1 MLTDRKDWC
10 TTMKIAVLFGS
21 FNPMTNAHIAAMKT
35 AVNHLQADLG
45 LFVATNGQY
54 LRKKTIKRND
64 PFYLTEEERREIIE
78 KACANEDKLSFWGF
92 EMGGMNPARYKTLC
106 KIQKQYP
113 DAELYEI
120 QGADKVH
127 TISMSKTGEEYV
139 SHIRFAVFDRDGID
153 LEALI
158 AGDPLLNSH
167 RDAFTLL
174 PALAETEISS
184 TAVRQRFYAGE
195 GCSDLI
201 PAAAVEVLNRHN
213 PSEFT
218 TSFAERMQ
226 IIMKDG
232 RFGMRKAGKEVYQA
246 NAEIFRNWKD
256 GKADIDFGDHQAFL
270 DNTTLYTDS
279 YSVCDLGTVYATTQT
294 GTVNADCVDVAQYL
308 LAQGYNPAIL
318 NLASAKSPGGGYHE
332 GYAAQEESLCHSSNL
347 SQSLYQYGSPK
358 FKHIRDCGV
367 PTKEPGYPLDRNFGG
382 VYTPNVTFFRNSRA
396 KYFALRDT
404 VFACDVITV
413 AALSFNGRT
422 QFCGVEE
429 ISYRA
434 ADGGFTPAGEE
445 IMLNKIRTIFRMGV
459 EHGKDAL
466 VLGAF
471 GNGAYKLPV
480 PDVVTLF
487 RRVMNEPEFSGK
499 FRLLVFAI
507 LESTRKPHGLDGK
520 FAPYY
525 HEFGTFEMP

>member
-1 MLTDRKDWC
+1 
-10 TTMKIAVLFGS
+10 MKIAVLFGS
-21 FNPMTNAHIAAMKT
+21 FNPFTNAHLAAMKT
-35 AVNHLQADLG
+35 AVDALQADKG

-54 LRKKTIKRND
+54 LKKKTVKRGD

-78 KACANEDKLSFWGF
+78 KACAGEEKISFWGY

-120 QGADKVH
+120 QGADKVRV
-127 TISMSKTGEEYV
+127 TPKLSNAEEYV
-139 SHIRFAVFDRDGID
+139 THIRFAVFDRDGID
-153 LEALI
+153 LKQLI
-158 AGDPLLNSH
+158 AGDPLLSRH
-167 RDAFTLL
+167 RDAFILL

-184 TAVRQRFYAGE
+184 TAVRKRFYAGE
-195 GCSDLI
+195 DCSDLI
-201 PAAAVEVLNRHN
+201 PEAAADVLTRHA

-246 NAEIFRNWKD
+246 NAEIFRAWKD

-270 DNTTLYTDS
+270 DNTKLYSES
-279 YSVCDLGTVYATTQT
+279 YSVADLGKIYPVTQT
-294 GTVNADCVDVAQYL
+294 GCINADCVDVAQRL
-308 LAQGYNPAIL
+308 LEQGYSPAIL

-347 SQSLYQYGSPK
+347 SLSLYQYGSPK
-358 FKHIRDCGV
+358 FKHIRECGA

-382 VYTPNVTFFRNSRA
+382 IYTPNVTFFRNSRA
-396 KYFALRDT
+396 KFFALRERA
-404 VFACDVITV
+404 FRCDVITV

-422 QFCGVEE
+422 EFCGVEE

-434 ADGGFTPAGEE
+434 ADGGFTSAGEE

-459 EHGKDAL
+459 EHSKDAL
-466 VLGAF
+466 ILGAF
-471 GNGAYKLPV
+471 GCGAYKLPSKAV
-480 PDVVTLF
+480 AEQF
-487 RRVMNEPEFSGK
+487 RRVMNEPEFAGK

-507 LESTRKPHGLDGK
+507 MESTRKPNGLNGK
-520 FAPYY
+520 FAPFY
-525 HEFGTFEMP
+525 HEFGSYNI

>member
-1 MLTDRKDWC
+1 
-10 TTMKIAVLFGS
+10 MKIAVLFGS
-21 FNPMTNAHIAAMKT
+21 FNPMTNAHLAAMKT
-35 AVNHLQADLG
+35 AVDALQADKG

-54 LRKKTIKRND
+54 LRKKTVKRGD

-78 KACANEDKLSFWGF
+78 KTCAGEEKLSFWGY

-106 KIQKQYP
+106 KIRKQYP
-113 DAELYEI
+113 DAEIYEI

-127 TISMSKTGEEYV
+127 TISMSKTGVEYV
-139 SHIRFAVFDRDGID
+139 SHIRFAVFARDGID
-153 LEALI
+153 LEQLI
-158 AGDPLLNSH
+158 AGDPLLSSH

-184 TAVRQRFYAGE
+184 TVVRERYYAGQD
-195 GCSDLI
+195 CSDLI
-201 PAAAVEVLNRHN
+201 PPAAVEALKRHD

-218 TSFAERMQ
+218 CSFPERMQ

-246 NAEIFRNWKD
+246 NGAIFRAWKD
-256 GKADIDFGDHQAFL
+256 GTADIDFGDRQAFL
-270 DNTTLYTDS
+270 DNTKLYRDA
-279 YSVCDLGTVYATTQT
+279 YSVADQGATYPATQT
-294 GTVNADCVDVAQYL
+294 GCVNADCVDVAQYL
-308 LAQGYNPAIL
+308 LEQGYNPAIL

-347 SQSLYQYGSPK
+347 SESLYQYGSPK
-358 FKHIRDCGV
+358 FKHIRECGV
-367 PTKEPGYPLDRNFGG
+367 PLKTPGYPLDRDFGG
-382 VYTPNVTFFRNSRA
+382 IYTPNVTFFRHARS
-396 KYFALRDT
+396 KFFAMRDT
-404 VFACDVITV
+404 AFSCDVITV

-422 QFCGVEE
+422 QFCGIEE
-429 ISYRA
+429 ITFRA
-434 ADGGFTPAGEE
+434 ADGGFTPEGEA

-471 GNGAYKLPV
+471 GCGAYKLPA
-480 PDVVTLF
+480 DAVVAQF
-487 RRVMNEPEFSGK
+487 RQVMNEPEFAGK

-507 LESTRKPHGLDGK
+507 LESTRKPNGLDGK
-520 FAPYY
+520 FAPFYR
-525 HEFGTFEMP
+525 EFGTYNI

>member
-1 MLTDRKDWC
+1 
-10 TTMKIAVLFGS
+10 MKIAVLFGS
-21 FNPMTNAHIAAMKT
+21 CNPMTNAHLAAMKT
-35 AVNHLQADLG
+35 AVDALQADRG

-54 LRKKTIKRND
+54 LKKKTVKRGD
-64 PFYLTEEERREIIE
+64 PFYLTEEERGEIIE
-78 KACANEDKLSFWGF
+78 KTCAGEEKLSFWGY

-120 QGADKVH
+120 QGADKVR
-127 TISMSKTGEEYV
+127 TITMSKTGSEYI

-158 AGDPLLNSH
+158 AGDPLLSSH

-174 PALAETEISS
+174 PALKETEISS
-184 TAVRQRFYAGE
+184 TAVRKRFYSGE
-195 GCSDLI
+195 DCSDLI
-201 PAAAVEVLNRHN
+201 PAAAVEVLKRHD

-218 TSFAERMQ
+218 TSFPERMQ

-246 NAEIFRNWKD
+246 NAEIFRDWRD
-256 GKADIDFGDHQAFL
+256 GVADIDFGDRQAFL
-270 DNTTLYTDS
+270 DNTKLYTES
-279 YSVCDLGTVYATTQT
+279 YSVADYGETYPATQT
-294 GTVNADCVDVAQYL
+294 GCINADCVDVARHL
-308 LAQGYNPAIL
+308 MEQGYNPAIL

-347 SQSLYQYGSPK
+347 SLSLYQYGSPK
-358 FKHIRDCGV
+358 FKHIRECGV
-367 PTKEPGYPLDRNFGG
+367 PTKTPGYPLDWNFGG
-382 VYTPNVTFFRNSRA
+382 IYTPNVTFFRNGKS
-396 KYFALRDT
+396 KFFALREQ
-404 VFACDVITV
+404 VFQCDVITV

-422 QFCGVEE
+422 EFCGVEE

-434 ADGGFTPAGEE
+434 TDGGFTPAGEE

-471 GNGAYKLPV
+471 GCGAYKLPSEE
-480 PDVVTLF
+480 VVRQF
-487 RRVMNEPEFSGK
+487 RQVMNEPEFAGK

-507 LESTRKPHGLDGK
+507 MESTKKPSGTNGK
-520 FAPYY
+520 FAPFYQ
-525 HEFGTFEMP
+525 EFGSYTCL